1 MRRWLVGLLVLT
13 AITSVPLG
21 TAARVRPGAHT
32 KRQAEVNVLRV
43 VAVNW
48 KAWRR
53 FGLTDQRTHLVA
65 DNTEAVC
72 RGRGRRH
79 VGNRYSRFVCVV
91 RPHAHR
97 GRAGLWLTYRALRG
111 GRCKVHFLAYYR
123 P

>member
-1 MRRWLVGLLVLT
+1 MRRWLVALLVSL
-13 AITSVPLG
+13 AIISVPLG
-21 TAARVRPGAHT
+21 TAASVRPGAHT
-32 KRQAEVNVLRV
+32 KRRAEVNVLRV

-72 RGRGRRH
+72 RGRGMRH
-79 VGNRYSRFVCVV
+79 LGNRYSRFVCVV

-97 GRAGLWLTYRALRG
+97 GREGLWLSYRALPR
-111 GRCKVHFLAYYR
+111 GRCSVRFLAYHR